1 MTLQWW
7 TYICVWTN
15 ALRAYVIQL
24 SSNLILFS
32 FGTVVVV
39 VAIVIVLFTYEM
51 SEYVGVS
58 SRGGYSWHY
67 FLNRSYYKFP
77 QSLLTSLDFPFSHC
91 HSLLVINLSNC
102 YLTLCK
108 ITTLVLQTSEWWEG
122 GRETHNWYFLHS
134 LANIEYFSK
143 HVPIIFSS
151 NAMFSIGGIFN
162 CHLTLFL

>member
-1 MTLQWW
+1 MTLQRW

-32 FGTVVVV
+32 LGTVVVV
-39 VAIVIVLFTYEM
+39 VAIIIVLFTYEM

-58 SRGGYSWHY
+58 SRGGHSWHY

-77 QSLLTSLDFPFSHC
+77 LSLLTSVDFPFSHC

-108 ITTLVLQTSEWWEG
+108 ITTLVLQTSERWEG
-122 GRETHNWYFLHS
+122 ERDTIDTFYIVLLILSIS
-134 LANIEYFSK
+134 LN
-143 HVPIIFSS
+143 
-151 NAMFSIGGIFN
+151 MFP
-162 CHLTLFL
+162 LFFPVMPCFP